1 MHTPSS
7 NTLMLMGK
15 LREKGNFVNFK
26 KFTVDNDEQ
35 EILDGAM
42 KVRSKEKQESLAIR
56 ARILR
61 HNDFLS
67 MTDHIQS
74 YQMVNILKF

>member
-1 MHTPSS
+1 
-7 NTLMLMGK
+7 MLLGK
-15 LREKGNFVNFK
+15 LKENGNFVNFK
-26 KFTVDNDEQ
+26 KFLVDNDEQ

-42 KVRSKEKQESLAIR
+42 KVRVKEKQGSLAIR

-67 MTDHIQS
+67 MTDHIQRNG
-74 YQMVNILKF
+74 MVHILKS